1 MVVFFFLQ
9 TFVIWQSS
17 NCWKGGEDVDEL
29 SIPYESTQ
37 VHEIEDIMQEF
48 GQDLLQLVYAYVK
61 NQTIAED
68 LTQEIF
74 VKCYQALPTYKGKST
89 MKTWLWRIAI
99 NHSKDYLKS
108 WYNQKVLA
116 TEEQLFSLQESKENV
131 EHTVIQQDEDDR
143 LAEKVMQLP
152 VLYRE
157 VIYLFYFEELTI
169 KEVAQV
175 LAIKSNTVKTRLRK
189 GKALLK
195 EQLEVQGWT

>member
-1 MVVFFFLQ
+1 M
-9 TFVIWQSS
+9 
-17 NCWKGGEDVDEL
+17 DEL
-29 SIPYESTQ
+29 TLLLENAQ
-37 VHEIEDIMQEF
+37 VHAIDELMQEY

-61 NQTIAED
+61 NQAIAED

-89 MKTWLWRIAI
+89 IKTWFWRIAI
-99 NHSKDYLKS
+99 NHCKDYLKS

-116 TEEQLFSLQESKENV
+116 SADELFSLQESEENV
-131 EHTVIQQDEDDR
+131 EQTVIQQDEDAR
-143 LAEKVMQLP
+143 LAENVMQLP

-169 KEVAQV
+169 KEIAQV
-175 LAIKSNTVKTRLRK
+175 LAINGNTVKTRLRK

-195 EQLEVQGWT
+195 EQLEGQGWT

>member
-1 MVVFFFLQ
+1 M
-9 TFVIWQSS
+9 
-17 NCWKGGEDVDEL
+17 DEL
-29 SIPYESTQ
+29 TIPFEKTQ
-37 VHEIEDIMQEF
+37 VHDINDIMQEY

-61 NQTIAED
+61 DQAIAED

-116 TEEQLFSLQESKENV
+116 TEEQLLPLPESKENV
-131 EHTVIQQDEDDR
+131 EYTVIQQDEEAR
-143 LAEKVMQLP
+143 LAENVMQLP

-157 VIYLFYFEELTI
+157 VIYLYYFEERTI
-169 KEVAQV
+169 KELAQV
-175 LAIKSNTVKTRLRK
+175 LATNSNTVKTRLRK

-195 EQLEVQGWT
+195 EQLEGQGWT

>member
-1 MVVFFFLQ
+1 M
-9 TFVIWQSS
+9 
-17 NCWKGGEDVDEL
+17 NEL
-29 SIPYESTQ
+29 TLPLENTQ
-37 VHEIEDIMQEF
+37 VHVIDELMQEY

-61 NQTIAED
+61 NQAIAED

-89 MKTWLWRIAI
+89 IKTWFWRIAI
-99 NHSKDYLKS
+99 NHCKDYLKS

-116 TEEQLFSLQESKENV
+116 SADELFSLQESEENV
-131 EHTVIQQDEDDR
+131 EQTVIQQDEDAR
-143 LAEKVMQLP
+143 LAENVMQLP

-169 KEVAQV
+169 KEIAQV
-175 LAIKSNTVKTRLRK
+175 LAINGNTVKTRLRK

-195 EQLEVQGWT
+195 EQLEGQGWT

>member
-1 MVVFFFLQ
+1 MNDCSFCKLLVFGTRLI
-9 TFVIWQSS
+9 VG
-17 NCWKGGEDVDEL
+17 KGGANVDEL
-29 SIPYESTQ
+29 TIKFERTQ
-37 VHEIEDIMQEF
+37 VHVMDEIMQEY

-61 NQTIAED
+61 NEAIAED

-116 TEEQLFSLQESKENV
+116 TEEKLFCLQESKENL
-131 EHTVIQQDEDDR
+131 EQTVIQQDEDAR
-143 LAEKVMQLP
+143 LAEKVIQLP

-169 KEVAQV
+169 KEIAHV
-175 LAIKSNTVKTRLRK
+175 LAINSNTVKTRLRK
-189 GKALLK
+189 GKSLLK
-195 EQLEVQGWT
+195 EQLEGQGWT